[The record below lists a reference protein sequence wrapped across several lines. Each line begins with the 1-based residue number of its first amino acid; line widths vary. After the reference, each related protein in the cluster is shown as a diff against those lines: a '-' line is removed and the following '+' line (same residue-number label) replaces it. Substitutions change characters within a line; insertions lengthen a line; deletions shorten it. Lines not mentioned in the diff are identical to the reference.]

1 MSDKTDCQ
9 QVQQSTKA
17 KAKQAIKVLKWVIKK
32 IEENPELVADL
43 ELELKVTEIPSP
55 KRKKPVSKRTKTTP
69 AVIDFDLFEVFY
81 QDGEQVLR
89 DKLAP
94 LEFKTLMQIISNNS
108 FDSVANKKWRNKDSL
123 VNFIAERVAARSRK
137 GQVFMEPR

>member
-17 KAKQAIKVLKWVIKK
+17 KQVAHILKWVIKK
-32 IEENPELVADL
+32 IEENPELVAK
-43 ELELKVTEIPSP
+43 LELKVTEIPSP

-69 AVIDFDLFEVFY
+69 PVIDFDLFDVFHKE
-81 QDGEQVLR
+81 GEQVLR
-89 DKLAP
+89 DKLAL
-94 LEFKTLMQIISNNS
+94 LETKTLTQIISNNS
-108 FDSVANKKWRNKDSL
+108 FDSVPNKKWRNKDSL

>member
-1 MSDKTDCQ
+1 MSSNQIDCQ
-9 QVQQSTKA
+9 PV
-17 KAKQAIKVLKWVIKK
+17 AKQQVAHILKWLAKK

-43 ELELKVTEIPSP
+43 ELEETKIPSL
-55 KRKKPVSKRTKTTP
+55 KRKKPASKRTKTTP
-69 AVIDFDLFEVFY
+69 PVIDFDLFDVFHKE
-81 QDGEQVLR
+81 GEQVLR

-94 LEFKTLMQIISNNS
+94 LEIKTLTQIISNNS